1 MIQYKNV
8 IFVICMLVAISIVLI
23 EWYKQ
28 RGLNKLF
35 NFRREF
41 SKIRMKENI
50 QKKKDISECTLL
62 GIKGH
67 KKIYVE
73 NNSKN
78 IFICGTTVNFTKFTK
93 TKTT

>member
-67 KKIYVE
+67 KKI
-73 NNSKN
+73 N
-78 IFICGTTVNFTKFTK
+78 ILC
-93 TKTT
+93 